1 MRTAVDTNVLID
13 VLLNDPVF
21 GAASANA
28 LRQAM
33 QEGSIVACD
42 VVWAELASCYKNA
55 TELHRI
61 TDELGLLFDPMNQK
75 AAEKAGM
82 MWKTYRNQGGSREHM
97 IPDFLVAAHALEQ
110 CDRLLTRDRGFY
122 RTYFNSMKM
131 MTPAGA
137 S

>member
-1 MRTAVDTNVLID
+1 
-13 VLLNDPVF
+13 
-21 GAASANA
+21 
-28 LRQAM
+28 
-33 QEGSIVACD
+33 
-42 VVWAELASCYKNA
+42 
-55 TELHRI
+55 
-61 TDELGLLFDPMNQK
+61 
-75 AAEKAGM
+75 
-82 MWKTYRNQGGSREHM
+82 M